1 MVHAIH
7 TDDGE
12 SIAGLMGMSK
22 AASVAYRGASPA
34 RPPPIR
40 MEAPRME
47 SEGESISGLIGM
59 AQSHNDSATEVPR
72 KRNDEEIT
80 NLSAMVKNLLSE

>member
-1 MVHAIH
+1 
-7 TDDGE
+7 
-12 SIAGLMGMSK
+12 
-22 AASVAYRGASPA
+22 
-34 RPPPIR
+34 
-40 MEAPRME
+40 ME